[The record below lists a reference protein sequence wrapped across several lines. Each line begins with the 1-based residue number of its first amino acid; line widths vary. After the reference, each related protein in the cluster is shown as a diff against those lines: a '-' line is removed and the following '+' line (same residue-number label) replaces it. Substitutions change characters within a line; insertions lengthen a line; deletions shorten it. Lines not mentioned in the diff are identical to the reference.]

1 MKKRFLFASLLSF
14 FTIALIAVSCTSD
27 PYEYCEIE
35 EFCNNQEVE
44 ACCTDDNGDISCVWK
59 YNGKEYTD
67 IKELNEDL
75 GCSAS
80 AIVLKSE
87 EASAEQD
94 DVLFRLQALMDRAHA
109 GLRAN
114 HELR

>member
-1 MKKRFLFASLLSF
+1 MKRRFLLASLLSLF
-14 FTIALIAVSCTSD
+14 AIALIAVSCSSD
-27 PYEYCEIE
+27 PYEYCEVE

-67 IKELNEDL
+67 IDELNDDL

-80 AIVLKSE
+80 AIVLKSNE
-87 EASAEQD
+87 ISDEKG